1 MHHLELYV
9 SDLETSR
16 RFWGWFLKE
25 LGYKEFR
32 HQLEERWFLLSNCA
46 GERAFSRAGIP

>member
-1 MHHLELYV
+1 MHYIELYV

-25 LGYKEFR
+25 LGYKEFQKGR
-32 HQLEERWFLLSNCA
+32 IGLR
-46 GERAFSRAGIP
+46 